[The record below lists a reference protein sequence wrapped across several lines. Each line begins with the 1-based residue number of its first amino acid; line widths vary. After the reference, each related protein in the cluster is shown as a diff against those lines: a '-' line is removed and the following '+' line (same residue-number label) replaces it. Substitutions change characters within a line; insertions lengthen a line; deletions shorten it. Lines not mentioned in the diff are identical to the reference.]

1 MTNVLARSLLIL
13 TFLLINSAIASASAL
28 SVDDLLKKQ
37 QGPAGVVFEII
48 SARQD
53 ELNTLL
59 PDLKKDIQRLRTRF
73 PDLSIAIVSHGQE
86 QFALT
91 SNNSQKAKTVHSLV
105 KQLVN
110 EDRIKV
116 HVCET
121 HASWR
126 GISAEDF
133 PDYVDVSP
141 TGPAQI
147 NDYLELDYELIV
159 LP

>member
-1 MTNVLARSLLIL
+1 MINTLARQALIL
-13 TFLLINSAIASASAL
+13 TLFFTTIALASAL
-28 SVDDLLKKQ
+28 SVNDLLKEQ
-37 QGPAGVVFEII
+37 HAPEGVVFEIV
-48 SARQD
+48 SGQPD
-53 ELNTLL
+53 LLNTLL
-59 PDLKKDIQRLRTRF
+59 PRLKKDIERLRKRF
-73 PDLSIAIVSHGQE
+73 PELPVAIVTHGRE

-91 SNNSQKAKTVHSLV
+91 SKNSQSAEVAHSLV

-110 EDRIKV
+110 ESQIKV

-121 HASWR
+121 FASWQN
-126 GISAEDF
+126 ISAEDF

-147 NDYLELDYELIV
+147 NDYLELDYELIT

>member
-1 MTNVLARSLLIL
+1 MINTLVRRLLIIA
-13 TFLLINSAIASASAL
+13 LLFTNSALASAL
-28 SVDDLLKKQ
+28 SVDDLLKEQ
-37 QGPAGVVFEII
+37 QAPAGVVFEII
-48 SARQD
+48 SGRQD
-53 ELNTLL
+53 ELNRLL
-59 PDLKKDIQRLRTRF
+59 PELKKDIERLRTRF

-91 SNNSQKAKTVHSLV
+91 SNNSQKAKVAHDLV

-147 NDYLELDYELIV
+147 NDYLELDYKLIV